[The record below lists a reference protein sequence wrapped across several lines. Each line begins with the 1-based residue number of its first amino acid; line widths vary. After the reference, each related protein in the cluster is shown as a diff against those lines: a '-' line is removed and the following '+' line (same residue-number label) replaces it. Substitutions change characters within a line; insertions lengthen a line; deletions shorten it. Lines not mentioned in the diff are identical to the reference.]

1 MRTIPSR
8 FVCRNEGRFQPEEP
22 AGVRRNRARGRTGRR
37 RATISHDSGRSQDA
51 NGGRHG
57 ASRLCKPAQLRQVQ
71 WLQRLTW
78 SKHFAASP
86 YSAGAIIWRVTTET
100 GWDTASLSQDQQGK
114 VLTNVYLSAAA
125 RGWSYTFI
133 YQMIDDADTFGVFL
147 NTNPLMPKMAAT
159 YIHNLTTILGDTN
172 SNVSATPLSYSI
184 SDEPPRYTIGSCK
197 EQRYLRACSM
207 ERSGYRR
214 ECYRNDCSAASYDGQ
229 CV

>member
-1 MRTIPSR
+1 MFAAHKFLALRTIPSR

-51 NGGRHG
+51 NGGRH
-57 ASRLCKPAQLRQVQ
+57 
-71 WLQRLTW
+71 
-78 SKHFAASP
+78 
-86 YSAGAIIWRVTTET
+86 
-100 GWDTASLSQDQQGK
+100 
-114 VLTNVYLSAAA
+114 
-125 RGWSYTFI
+125 
-133 YQMIDDADTFGVFL
+133 DDADTFGVFL

>member
-1 MRTIPSR
+1 MDGDFLGT
-8 FVCRNEGRFQPEEP
+8 
-22 AGVRRNRARGRTGRR
+22 
-37 RATISHDSGRSQDA
+37 
-51 NGGRHG
+51 
-57 ASRLCKPAQLRQVQ
+57 
-71 WLQRLTW
+71 TW
-78 SKHFAASP
+78 SRHFAASP
-86 YSAGAIIWRVTTET
+86 YSAGVIIWRVTTET

-147 NTNPLMPKMAAT
+147 NTNPLTPKMAAT
-159 YIHNLTTILGDTN
+159 YIHNLTTILRDTN
-172 SNVSATPLSYSI
+172 SNFSTHTAQLLHLRRALHGTRLAHA
-184 SDEPPRYTIGSCK
+184 K

-207 ERSGYRR
+207 GRSGYRR